1 MAVRQYNRQHLIFVD
16 EVNIRD
22 THGGSDFLARP
33 LHGRTASHDVYGAL
47 GTRAGARVGLWGVV
61 RCAMQGSIPLDFVK
75 FGPVYRVLPFFPGR
89 HVSLDHFDS
98 AKSRKSPNFVS

>member
-47 GTRAGARVGLWGVV
+47 GTRAGAHVGLWGVV

-75 FGPVYRVLPFFPGR
+75 LGQSTESPFFP
-89 HVSLDHFDS
+89 
-98 AKSRKSPNFVS
+98 